1 MIHIEN
7 INITVNAQA
16 LSDEAET
23 SHTLDVELLKAMVDS
38 LFTKDEDAEE
48 AKDAEP
54 ENQEEVQPPINA
66 ARMDSLQQQSEAL
79 RLASILKKYDLST
92 DYVIATE
99 ISMLLASIQT
109 YGSWKYAEA
118 KGRTSADLREVRA
131 AWDEVYAGVQAIA
144 ALAAQT
150 KQ

>member
-16 LSDEAET
+16 LSDESET

-54 ENQEEVQPPINA
+54 ENQEEAQPLINA
-66 ARMDSLQQQSEAL
+66 ARLHSLQQQSEAWDAICTVL
-79 RLASILKKYDLST
+79 FEVCPYWCDGT
-92 DYVIATE
+92 D
-99 ISMLLASIQT
+99 S
-109 YGSWKYAEA
+109 A
-118 KGRTSADLREVRA
+118 KEQAVAAIRA
-131 AWDEVYAGVQAIA
+131 MAKAR
-144 ALAAQT
+144 
-150 KQ
+150 

>member
-23 SHTLDVELLKAMVDS
+23 SHTLDVELLRAMVDS

-54 ENQEEVQPPINA
+54 ENQKEVQPPINP
-66 ARMDSLQQQSEAL
+66 ARMNSMEQQADAWLAVCGVLNKVCPSWIEAP
-79 RLASILKKYDLST
+79 
-92 DYVIATE
+92 
-99 ISMLLASIQT
+99 
-109 YGSWKYAEA
+109 GSAKENAVEA
-118 KGRTSADLREVRA
+118 IHAMAKAR
-131 AWDEVYAGVQAIA
+131 
-144 ALAAQT
+144 
-150 KQ
+150 

>member
-16 LSDEAET
+16 LSDESEIP
-23 SHTLDVELLKAMVDS
+23 HRTLDIELLKAMVDS

-66 ARMDSLQQQSEAL
+66 ARMGSLQQQSDAWYAVCEVL
-79 RLASILKKYDLST
+79 FEVCPYWCDGT
-92 DYVIATE
+92 DSAIEQAVAAIRA
-99 ISMLLASIQT
+99 M
-109 YGSWKYAEA
+109 A
-118 KGRTSADLREVRA
+118 KAR
-131 AWDEVYAGVQAIA
+131 
-144 ALAAQT
+144 
-150 KQ
+150 

>member
-16 LSDEAET
+16 LSDESEIPPR
-23 SHTLDVELLKAMVDS
+23 TLDIELLKAMVDS

-66 ARMDSLQQQSEAL
+66 ARMDSLQQQSEAWNAVCEVL
-79 RLASILKKYDLST
+79 FEVCPYWCAGT
-92 DYVIATE
+92 
-99 ISMLLASIQT
+99 
-109 YGSWKYAEA
+109 GSA
-118 KGRTSADLREVRA
+118 KEQAVA
-131 AWDEVYAGVQAIA
+131 AIRVMAKAR
-144 ALAAQT
+144 
-150 KQ
+150 